1 MLEGLASCNMK
12 RIWVFLFVVFHS
24 VIITGQDPDPGNK
37 KHVLKTGFLAPV
49 LGIVSLALEK
59 PVSEN
64 SSLQLQLL
72 ATYEDFGIG
81 LFLDYRFYLS
91 DTSAPEGIFVS
102 LFQGAGGTDDFIAGT
117 GLAIGTQ
124 KVFKEKISVEGFV
137 GPVVVYGPD
146 INRATV
152 LVRPGLTIG
161 WVF

>member
-1 MLEGLASCNMK
+1 M
-12 RIWVFLFVVFHS
+12 
-24 VIITGQDPDPGNK
+24 VISGQDINPGTK
-37 KHVLKTGFLAPV
+37 KYVLKTGFLAPV
-49 LGIVSLALEK
+49 FGIVSLALEK
-59 PVSEN
+59 PIREN
-64 SSLQLQLL
+64 SSIQLQLL

-91 DTSAPEGIFVS
+91 NTAAPEGVFIS

-117 GLAIGTQ
+117 GLAVGTQ
-124 KVFKEKISVEGFV
+124 KVFKEKISLEGFV

-146 INRATV
+146 INRTTV